1 MQEFLGKELKLTE
14 KLILDRKS
22 ANLLGIQAGKND
34 PNKVVNKTP
43 QQQILTVSKFLCHI
57 CGNDGH
63 TTITTAKG
71 NIIVPYY
78 VCEVFVKWT
87 ISERLAG
94 LKAKNLCTVCLFPG
108 AMKGRHKCTYTNFC
122 CPSHDRNSK
131 IHVLLCEQHKGDER
145 NKKLL
150 IKYKERFIQKCPVTL
165 PDFSKTLSLFSGLV
179 YSSKEENSKIT
190 FGFPNEIPDV
200 QSRATFLRQQIS
212 VGGVRLSI
220 LFDNGCGK

>member
-1 MQEFLGKELKLTE
+1 
-14 KLILDRKS
+14 
-22 ANLLGIQAGKND
+22 
-34 PNKVVNKTP
+34 
-43 QQQILTVSKFLCHI
+43 
-57 CGNDGH
+57 
-63 TTITTAKG
+63 
-71 NIIVPYY
+71 
-78 VCEVFVKWT
+78 
-87 ISERLAG
+87 
-94 LKAKNLCTVCLFPG
+94 
-108 AMKGRHKCTYTNFC
+108 MKGRHKCTYTNFC
-122 CPSHDRNSK
+122 SPSHDRNNK

-200 QSRATFLRQQIS
+200 QSRAIFLRQQIS

-220 LFDNGCGK
+220 LFDNGCGKSVVKKSAVERLKGIGRSKQTLPDPLEQESVDLSKPYQIH